1 MSRISRTV
9 TVRVRASASPS
20 VAASDAQSVR
30 SDRPALS
37 FRSSPPIKGVMPF
50 TASVPLRTLVVSL
63 VALLA
68 AAVAL
73 PSTAG
78 AVASIAFDPSSVDF
92 GLISPNGQQP
102 RQTVQ
107 LRNTGTDPL
116 QVNGL
121 QTTGADPNA
130 FYVSQNQCSRQT
142 LQPAGQAGDSCP
154 VEVGFSP
161 FDRRSF
167 AAQLEA
173 TTFNGPTAT
182 LALAGT
188 AGRVALVAPSQ
199 DFGSSAVGESGTTRV
214 ITATNQGNLE
224 ANLFAALITG
234 PDIGSFQ
241 VVDETCTSAPV
252 PPNGGRCSVR
262 VRFLPSA
269 PGHRRA
275 RLALIGDDDASLRVD
290 ISGLAT
296 AGRPGLVPAARDFG
310 TRTVGSVSPP
320 VQFAFSNTGDGPVS
334 VDSASIVGLDAARFV
349 LVRDECTGS
358 ELAAGGSCRL
368 AARFT
373 PGAVGPASA
382 SLRVVTTAGVAQASL
397 SGRGRL
403 AGTAKLSWR
412 RGTRVRLR
420 GSKVSLGS
428 ATCTDV
434 DGCRLRIRARITAPR
449 RGGKAN
455 TSATTTKRLKT
466 FSIVL
471 RSGASR
477 PLRLGLSRTARALAR
492 RPGAR
497 LVAKVTV
504 TASGATTARTLAAR
518 FAAR

>member
-1 MSRISRTV
+1 M
-9 TVRVRASASPS
+9 
-20 VAASDAQSVR
+20 ASDDRSVHSR
-30 SDRPALS
+30 RPALR
-37 FRSSPPIKGVMPF
+37 FPSSPPIKGAMPF
-50 TASVPLRTLVVSL
+50 IVSVPLRPLAASL
-63 VALLA
+63 ATLLA

-78 AVASIAFDPSSVDF
+78 AVVSVAFDPSSVDF
-92 GLISPNGQQP
+92 GLISLNGQQP

-107 LRNTGTDPL
+107 LRNTGTDPA

-130 FYVSQNQCSRQT
+130 FYVSQNQCGQT
-142 LQPAGQAGDSCP
+142 LQPGDSCP

-173 TTFNGPTAT
+173 TTSNGPTAS

-188 AGRVALVAPSQ
+188 AGHVALVAPSQ
-199 DFGSSAVGESGTTRV
+199 DFGSSAVGEPGMTRV

-224 ANLFAALITG
+224 ANLFVALISG
-234 PDIGSFQ
+234 PDIGDFQ
-241 VVDETCTSAPV
+241 VVDETCTSTPV
-252 PPNGGRCSVR
+252 PPNGGTCSVR

-269 PGHRRA
+269 PGRKRA
-275 RLALIGDDDASLRVD
+275 RLALIGDDDANLRVD
-290 ISGLAT
+290 LSGLAT

-320 VQFAFSNTGDGPVS
+320 VQFAFSNTGAGPVS
-334 VDSASIVGLDAARFV
+334 VDSASIVGLDAASFV

-382 SLRVVTTAGVAQASL
+382 SLRVVTTAGVGQASL

-420 GSKVSLGS
+420 GTKVSLGS

-434 DGCRLRIRARITAPR
+434 DGCRLRIRARISAPR
-449 RGGKAN
+449 RGGKGSTA
-455 TSATTTKRLKT
+455 ATTTKRLKT
-466 FSIVL
+466 VSVVL
-471 RSGASR
+471 RNGETR
-477 PLRLGLSRTARALAR
+477 PLRLKLSRTARALAR

-518 FAAR
+518 FATR